1 MEKKSPRSA
10 SLPSKNIFIFIDI
23 FLLLKSLICLVMFNS
38 GMMSPIEKNLDF
50 SQVLDNVS
58 IVTNSLRKKCNSS
71 EVRVRML
78 EDNII
83 KLQVENDFYS
93 KKALNYDEI
102 SKKLNLAQTEICRLN
117 SKIDKANSYKSK
129 LEEEFKQDFLLLE
142 RTASILEKKNQA
154 LDKQTQEFKNL
165 EDYYKQ
171 KLKCNENLILN
182 HEKTIIDVAEKFKD
196 LENQIKNNLV
206 DKIVFNRLEDSYK
219 SLFINVNVY
228 NLLKSKYE
236 SLSQEIKNNFVS
248 KDVFDRLKI
257 EHENLVINRNLE
269 QESLNILLEEKKI
282 NFEKLKEAEEKF
294 VSLEMKYSS
303 MVKEL
308 EITKHLNS
316 KYDSQ
321 LKESSKIMENIGA
334 ISNEYVIPGNTIEET
349 VVYHDYNVKD
359 LLNSNKEIRNVNSN
373 MLLQSAHIG
382 KLKTILRQEINY
394 RGKFASDYLVLQKQ
408 LDEFRTSYDMLKQDS
423 QISLQKLKDDY
434 DAIILELSE
443 KDNELLEWKTN
454 CLELEKKIFNLENQI
469 TNIKMK
475 NKKKEEKTLGQTM
488 I

>member
-1 MEKKSPRSA
+1 
-10 SLPSKNIFIFIDI
+10 
-23 FLLLKSLICLVMFNS
+23 MFNS

-58 IVTNSLRKKCNSS
+58 IITNSLRKKCNSS

-83 KLQVENDFYS
+83 KLQVENDFYA

-102 SKKLNLAQTEICRLN
+102 SKKLTLAQTEICRLN

-142 RTASILEKKNQA
+142 RTASIIGIKNET
-154 LDKQTQEFKNL
+154 LDKQTQEFKDL
-165 EDYYKQ
+165 EDYYKS
-171 KLKCNENLILN
+171 KLKYNENLILN
-182 HEKTIIDVAEKFKD
+182 HEKTIIDMAEKFKD

-206 DKIVFNRLEDSYK
+206 EKSVFNRLVDSYK
-219 SLFINVNVY
+219 SLFIHINVY

-236 SLSQEIKNNFVS
+236 ALAQEIKNNFVS

-269 QESLNILLEEKKI
+269 RESLNILLEEKKI

-294 VSLEMKYSS
+294 TSLEMKYSS

-308 EITKHLNS
+308 EITKHLNL
-316 KYDSQ
+316 KYDTQ
-321 LKESSKIMENIGA
+321 LKESSKIMENIGV
-334 ISNEYVIPGNTIEET
+334 ISNEYVIPGNTIEEK
-349 VVYHDYNVKD
+349 VVYHEDNVKA
-359 LLNSNKEIRNVNSN
+359 LSNSNKEIRNVKSD

-382 KLKTILRQEINY
+382 KLKLILRQEINY
-394 RGKFASDYLVLQKQ
+394 REKIASDYMALQEQ
-408 LDEFRTSYDMLKQDS
+408 LDEFRNSYDMLKQDS
-423 QISLQKLKDDY
+423 QISLQKLKDDN

-443 KDNELLEWKTN
+443 KDNELLEWKAN
-454 CLELEKKIFNLENQI
+454 CLELEKKLFNLENQI
-469 TNIKMK
+469 SNIKKK
-475 NKKKEEKTLGQTM
+475 NIKKIKPCTSTY
-488 I
+488 